1 MHFAEIWYHK
11 PGKRGFNT
19 LVEGGRVAKDHETF
33 LGAFATPHLVKFE
46 ENGILEIT
54 FRPVV
59 EGPKMSALEIR
70 RMDS

>member
-1 MHFAEIWYHK
+1 M
-11 PGKRGFNT
+11 
-19 LVEGGRVAKDHETF
+19 EGGRVAKDYGIL
-33 LGAFATPHLVKFE
+33 LGAFATPHLLKFE
-46 ENGILEIT
+46 ENGIPEIT